1 MLKFLSQRSKK
12 PQFYGNRLTDSQRI
26 YKEELI
32 AVESTSSGIFESSD
46 NIPHDQSK
54 AKEHTASYQKLQ
66 STSQENKPKRKLMKV
81 DTEETR
87 PSIRGFRFCD
97 MKVLSPIFSVL
108 PCGKCGN
115 FSLLLKEDNE
125 TEGMCINFAFAVQ
138 AVWMETFILH
148 IKEARKEF

>member
-12 PQFYGNRLTDSQRI
+12 PQFYGNCLTDSQRI

-54 AKEHTASYQKLQ
+54 AKEYTASYQKLQ
-66 STSQENKPKRKLMKV
+66 STSQENKRKLMKV

-97 MKVLSPIFSVL
+97 MKVLLPIFSVL

-115 FSLLLKEDNE
+115 FSLLLKEGNE
-125 TEGMCINFAFAVQ
+125 TEGMCINFEFAVQ
-138 AVWMETFILH
+138 AVLMETFILH

>member
-1 MLKFLSQRSKK
+1 
-12 PQFYGNRLTDSQRI
+12 
-26 YKEELI
+26 
-32 AVESTSSGIFESSD
+32 
-46 NIPHDQSK
+46 
-54 AKEHTASYQKLQ
+54 
-66 STSQENKPKRKLMKV
+66 MKV

-148 IKEARKEF
+148 IKEARKEFWSKLAICLWHENSWKGLCWCKEILHNWGHASNSNWESFPQPLEHNQRSHESDWKGNNEKGGIRSLISQEG